1 VEVATAAALHR
12 KAAGP
17 AAPDVDFRRAMA
29 RGVWRGNRALG
40 PREEGPARAGIHR
53 AVELIHSREWVERA
67 LALAQRFRSTPLRGL
82 AAPVSGDDA
91 SEGSS
96 GEESAVVLT
105 TLHEL
110 GRRGRVRGAAVSEL
124 DEVLEFLREL
134 AEQDQ
139 DV

>member
-1 VEVATAAALHR
+1 
-12 KAAGP
+12 
-17 AAPDVDFRRAMA
+17 
-29 RGVWRGNRALG
+29 
-40 PREEGPARAGIHR
+40 
-53 AVELIHSREWVERA
+53 
-67 LALAQRFRSTPLRGL
+67 
-82 AAPVSGDDA
+82 
-91 SEGSS
+91 
-96 GEESAVVLT
+96 LT